1 MTDTALSLAYSPCP
15 NDTFIFA
22 AWTNGLLPGAP
33 RVEVVLDDVEA
44 LNAAARRGEHAL
56 TKVSYGAIPYLTD
69 RYRILRSGGA
79 LGRGCGPLLIA
90 KPGPD
95 GRAPGLESIAPT
107 ARIAIPGELTTA
119 YLLLRLALKHPIDA
133 VVMRFDTIVDAVAR
147 GEVDA
152 GLIIHESRFTY
163 QTSGLAQVVDL
174 GEWWEG
180 ATGRAIP
187 LGAILVRR
195 DIDESL
201 ALRIDD
207 TIRRSLAF
215 AYADG
220 ASVAPYVREHA
231 FEMDEDVMRKH
242 IALYVNEYSRDVGPE
257 GIAAIETL
265 FSLAAAAG
273 LIPPQAA
280 PDFVGASALPSA
292 G

>member
-1 MTDTALSLAYSPCP
+1 
-15 NDTFIFA
+15 
-22 AWTNGLLPGAP
+22 
-33 RVEVVLDDVEA
+33 
-44 LNAAARRGEHAL
+44 
-56 TKVSYGAIPYLTD
+56 
-69 RYRILRSGGA
+69 
-79 LGRGCGPLLIA
+79 
-90 KPGPD
+90 
-95 GRAPGLESIAPT
+95 
-107 ARIAIPGELTTA
+107 
-119 YLLLRLALKHPIDA
+119 
-133 VVMRFDTIVDAVAR
+133 MRFDTIVDAVAR

-220 ASVAPYVREHA
+220 ASVAPYVRSKRS
-231 FEMDEDVMRKH
+231 FRWP
-242 IALYVNEYSRDVGPE
+242 R
-257 GIAAIETL
+257 
-265 FSLAAAAG
+265 
-273 LIPPQAA
+273 PP
-280 PDFVGASALPSA
+280 D
-292 G
+292 